1 MLETYR
7 QEMMPLFPF
16 VWIGLEETPEK
27 LFQERPMLYMAIMVV
42 TCQENVEI
50 QQELAQKYRE
60 EVGRRIWTLAEKNL
74 QLLQGILVFLAWYQT
89 HWVLG
94 HQLSNLMYMAM
105 SLVTELGIDK
115 DPSSGTRTSPGVLT
129 EITKKQEPQPLVA
142 SSIGSTLYQDL
153 DRNKTQISHTLF
165 MATSH
170 VERQVQDLGATL
182 HQGFRL
188 QAPLTM
194 SFHMLQ
200 VYLYKIGIDERL
212 HEPTDPTLLSSS
224 DPSPHTLRCSYLLVS
239 CLNAVKAVIENFLLL
254 TSPTILSMPYT
265 YWIQMGHCI
274 NMFSRLLVTHSTLWD
289 PNLVTGIHDF
299 TSTLERLA
307 VKIEGAMS
315 LYGSFLA
322 HAYPVDHPAKFSR
335 LIVFGDSFSDNGNGS
350 WVVSNGTWP
359 VDPAY
364 YHHSFSNGPKWNDV
378 VAKKL
383 NLELINLATG
393 GATTN
398 NDFVAGGTGAESTIP
413 VPSAA
418 DQVLS
423 FLSWDEPQAGD
434 IFVHWIGA
442 NDILFNTSITGAQVT
457 SLINENVNRLFQA
470 GAKNIIL
477 ANYLNATTFPATYN
491 SSAYNVPSVQA
502 YAPAL
507 TKGLE
512 QIAAGYSAYAKTA
525 VIDVQN
531 LFNDLFSDP
540 EAYGFDE
547 DYVNPPTACL
557 TGVYTS
563 EGVPRHVCSDPEKH
577 IFFDS
582 YHPVQE
588 VHALVAKLF
597 VESIEGFSA

>member
-16 VWIGLEETPEK
+16 VWIGLDEAPEK

-42 TCQENVEI
+42 TCQENIEI

-60 EVGRRIWTLAEKNL
+60 EIGRRIWTLTEKNL

-94 HQLSNLMYMAM
+94 LQLSNLMYMAM
-105 SLVTELGIDK
+105 SLVTELGLDK
-115 DPSSGTRTSPGVLT
+115 EPSSGTRTAPGVLT
-129 EITKKQEPQPLVA
+129 EITKKQEPQPFDQCNAVP
-142 SSIGSTLYQDL
+142 GFGKKRGTDL
-153 DRNKTQISHTLF
+153 AYAIHGDVTCGET
-165 MATSH
+165 
-170 VERQVQDLGATL
+170 
-182 HQGFRL
+182 
-188 QAPLTM
+188 APLTM
-194 SFHMLQ
+194 SFHLLQ

-212 HEPTDPTLLSSS
+212 HEPKDPTLLQAS
-224 DPSPHTLRCSYLLVS
+224 DPSPHALRCSYLLVS
-239 CLNAVKAVIENFLLL
+239 CLNAVKAVIDNFLLL

-315 LYGSFLA
+315 EGAGLYGSLLA
-322 HAYPVDHPAKFSR
+322 HAYPIDHPTKFSR
-335 LIVFGDSFSDNGNGS
+335 LVVFGDSFSDNGNGS

-378 VAKKL
+378 VAKQL
-383 NLELINLATG
+383 GLELINLATG

-423 FLSWDEPQAGD
+423 FLSWDKPQAGD

-442 NDILFNTSITGAQVT
+442 NDILFNTSITGSQVT

-470 GAKNIIL
+470 GAKTIIL

-491 SSAYNVPSVQA
+491 SSAYNVPSVQD
-502 YAPAL
+502 YVPAL

-525 VIDVQN
+525 VIDVQD
-531 LFNDLFSDP
+531 LFNDMFSDP

-563 EGVPRHVCSDPEKH
+563 EGVPRHLCSDPEKH
-577 IFFDS
+577 VFFDS
-582 YHPVQE
+582 YHPVKE